1 MHILWQALLQ
11 SIKSLEADLEVAV
24 DEEEYDDAATISE
37 QVDDLNEQLDNVR
50 INTALSDKQYNFD
63 LCFAACA
70 DFK

>member
-11 SIKSLEADLEVAV
+11 SIRSLEADLEVAV

-50 INTALSDKQYNFD
+50 INTALFDKQIQ
-63 LCFAACA
+63 L
-70 DFK
+70 